1 MKKLLL
7 ILLITLATCTS
18 IEENYDDVVLEKK
31 FRIKNPI
38 KSIKKSVKK
47 IIKNPI
53 KSIKNSAKKI
63 IKNPINI
70 ITAPISP
77 INIVKT
83 PFNNIIKKS
92 INKAIKKPINKIIKK
107 PIDKI
112 IKKPIDK
119 IIKKPIDKI
128 IKKPINK
135 IIKKP
140 IDKIIKKPI
149 DNIVK
154 KPIDNTIK
162 KPKEIIKKIEN
173 IAKQP
178 EKVIKQR
185 VKDILK
191 KPIKGLNGLFKGK
204 LGVAFRKL
212 STIVK
217 KGIAWLKEKNLWN
230 PLVQQLKSLG
240 QKYGNEFCEK
250 YLPSEI
256 CGKAVDFVLDHVI
269 KEEGN

>member
-7 ILLITLATCTS
+7 ILLIILATCTS
-18 IEENYDDVVLEKK
+18 IEEDYDDVVLEK

-47 IIKNPI
+47 IIKNPV
-53 KSIKNSAKKI
+53 KSIKNSVKKI

-77 INIVKT
+77 INIVKM
-83 PFNNIIKKS
+83 PVNNIIKKS
-92 INKAIKKPINKIIKK
+92 INKAIKKPIDKIIKK

-128 IKKPINK
+128 IKKPIDN
-135 IIKKP
+135 
-140 IDKIIKKPI
+140 IIKKPI
-149 DNIVK
+149 DNIIK
-154 KPIDNTIK
+154 KPI
-162 KPKEIIKKIEN
+162 EIIKKIEN

-191 KPIKGLNGLFKGK
+191 KPIKDLNGLFKGK
-204 LGVAFRKL
+204 LGEKFGKL
-212 STIVK
+212 RDVVK
-217 KGIAWLKEKNLWN
+217 KGIAWLKENDLWT
-230 PLVQQLKSLG
+230 PIVEQIKSLG
-240 QKYGNEFCEK
+240 QKYGNELCEK
-250 YLPSEI
+250 FLTPEI
-256 CGKAVDFVLDHVI
+256 CGPAVDFALDHVI
-269 KEEGN
+269 KDDEN

>member
-18 IEENYDDVVLEKK
+18 IEEDYDDVVLEK

-47 IIKNPI
+47 IIKNPV
-53 KSIKNSAKKI
+53 KSIKNSVKKI

-77 INIVKT
+77 INIVKM
-83 PFNNIIKKS
+83 PVNNIIKKS
-92 INKAIKKPINKIIKK
+92 INKAIKK

-128 IKKPINK
+128 IKKPI
-135 IIKKP
+135 
-140 IDKIIKKPI
+140 
-149 DNIVK
+149 DNI
-154 KPIDNTIK
+154 IK
-162 KPKEIIKKIEN
+162 KPKEIITKIEN

-191 KPIKGLNGLFKGK
+191 KPIKDLNGLFKGK
-204 LGVAFRKL
+204 LGKKFGKL
-212 STIVK
+212 RDVVK
-217 KGIAWLKEKNLWN
+217 KGIAWLKENDLWT
-230 PLVQQLKSLG
+230 PIVEQIKSLG
-240 QKYGNEFCEK
+240 QKYGNELCEK
-250 YLPSEI
+250 ILTPEI
-256 CGKAVDFVLDHVI
+256 CGPAVDFALDHVI
-269 KEEGN
+269 KDDEN

>member
-7 ILLITLATCTS
+7 ILFITLATCTS
-18 IEENYDDVVLEKK
+18 IEEDYDDVVLEK

-154 KPIDNTIK
+154 KPIDNIIK

-178 EKVIKQR
+178 EKVIKQT

-191 KPIKGLNGLFKGK
+191 KPIKELNGLFKGK
-204 LGVAFRKL
+204 LGEKFGKL
-212 STIVK
+212 RDVVK
-217 KGIAWLKEKNLWN
+217 KGIAWLKENDLWT
-230 PLVQQLKSLG
+230 PIVEQIKSMG
-240 QKYGNEFCEK
+240 QKYGNELCEK
-250 YLPSEI
+250 FLTPEI
-256 CGKAVDFVLDHVI
+256 CGPAVDFALDHVI
-269 KEEGN
+269 KDDEN